1 MSGKAIGGYFELE
14 LPHGQ
19 GHYYPQALKY
29 QSARA
34 TFYALL
40 LFIKPK
46 RVWMPYYICDSM
58 LAPLI
63 KAEIEVCFY
72 SLNKDL
78 SIQDDFELEKN
89 DLLLYVNYFGV
100 CSHIQDLILKKYNK
114 EQIVFDHSQAF
125 FVPPMDC
132 LATIYSPRKFF
143 GVPDGGLLVTSLNM
157 IEPEKQDTGSFARTS
172 HLLHRLAGEP
182 EDGYMAYQANEKTL
196 EDFQPRKMSVL
207 TEKILNS
214 INYEVVKKIRNE
226 NFASLHDQ
234 LSKTNAFEV
243 NQKSINGPMGYPY
256 RNQNSELRNVLINSR
271 VFIPTYW
278 PEVIERKGVEDTERL
293 LVKSLN
299 LLPCDQRYDKTNMGF
314 IVKILKD
321 KVLE

>member
-14 LPHGQ
+14 LPNGQ

-34 TFYALL
+34 AFYALL

-58 LAPLI
+58 VAPLI
-63 KAEIEVCFY
+63 KAGVEIYFY

-78 SIQDDFELEKN
+78 SIQEDFDLQKS

-100 CSHIQDLILKKYNK
+100 CSHIQDSILKKYNK
-114 EQIVFDHSQAF
+114 EQVVFDHSQAF

-157 IEPEKQDTGSFARTS
+157 TEPEKQDTGSFARTS

-182 EDGYMAYQANEKTL
+182 EDGYMAYQANEKNL

-207 TEKILNS
+207 TERLLNS
-214 INYEVVKKIRNE
+214 IDYDLVKQVRNTNFKKIH
-226 NFASLHDQ
+226 SQIGHG
-234 LSKTNAFEV
+234 NAFKI
-243 NQKSINGPMGYPY
+243 NQENINGPMGYPY
-256 RNQNSELRNVLINSR
+256 LAKNSELRNSLIKRR

-278 PEVIERKGVEDTERL
+278 PEVLERPGVTSTEKQ
-293 LVKSLN
+293 LVENMN
-299 LLPCDQRYDKTNMGF
+299 LIPCDQRYNK
-314 IVKILKD
+314 KD
-321 KVLE
+321 IIRIAEYVNEY

>member
-1 MSGKAIGGYFELE
+1 MSLSSKAIGGYFELE
-14 LPHGQ
+14 LPRGQ

-207 TEKILNS
+207 TERLLNS
-214 INYEVVKKIRNE
+214 INYDLVKQVRNTNFKKVHSQIGHSNDFEINQE
-226 NFASLHDQ
+226 N
-234 LSKTNAFEV
+234 
-243 NQKSINGPMGYPY
+243 INGPMGYPY
-256 RNQNSELRNVLINSR
+256 LANNSELRSSLIKRR

-278 PEVIERKGVEDTERL
+278 PEVLERPGVTGTEKQ
-293 LVKSLN
+293 LVENMN
-299 LLPCDQRYDKTNMGF
+299 LIPCDQRYSLNDMTEIIKEM
-314 IVKILKD
+314 
-321 KVLE
+321 

>member
-100 CSHIQDLILKKYNK
+100 CSHVQDLILKKYNK

-207 TEKILNS
+207 TERLLNS
-214 INYEVVKKIRNE
+214 INYDLVKQVRNTNFKKVHSQVGHSNDFEINQE
-226 NFASLHDQ
+226 N
-234 LSKTNAFEV
+234 
-243 NQKSINGPMGYPY
+243 INGPMGYPY
-256 RNQNSELRNVLINSR
+256 LASNSELRSSLIKRR

-278 PEVIERKGVEDTERL
+278 PEVLERPGVTGTEKQ
-293 LVKSLN
+293 LVENMN
-299 LLPCDQRYDKTNMGF
+299 LIPCDQRYNENDIMF
-314 IVKILKD
+314 IIKKYNGGRF
-321 KVLE
+321 

>member
-100 CSHIQDLILKKYNK
+100 CSHVQDLILKKYNK

-157 IEPEKQDTGSFARTS
+157 TEPEKQDTGSFARTS

-207 TEKILNS
+207 TERLLNS
-214 INYEVVKKIRNE
+214 INYDLVKQVRNTNFKKVHSQVGHSNDFEINQE
-226 NFASLHDQ
+226 N
-234 LSKTNAFEV
+234 
-243 NQKSINGPMGYPY
+243 INGPMGYPY
-256 RNQNSELRNVLINSR
+256 LASNSELRSSLIKRR

-278 PEVIERKGVEDTERL
+278 PEVLERPGVTGTEKQ
-293 LVKSLN
+293 LVENMN
-299 LLPCDQRYDKTNMGF
+299 LIPCDQRYNENDIMF
-314 IVKILKD
+314 IIKKYNGGRF
-321 KVLE
+321 